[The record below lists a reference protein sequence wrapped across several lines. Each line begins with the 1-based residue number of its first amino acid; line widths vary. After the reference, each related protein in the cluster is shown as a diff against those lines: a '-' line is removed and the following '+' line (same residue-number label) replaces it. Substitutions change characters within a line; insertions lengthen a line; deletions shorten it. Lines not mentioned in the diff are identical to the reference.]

1 VDDIICGVAVGEA
14 AADSEGKH
22 MEEVLARVVV
32 ICSVAVGEVVT
43 DNEGECSEGREDRGC
58 STM

>member
-1 VDDIICGVAVGEA
+1 VAVGEA